1 MISFSSIQ
9 RSRLMLLLA
18 GLLVQD
24 LQGSAAGGDEVY
36 GPMNAAEV
44 RLQLVDWAKE
54 RALPEA
60 TQAAIVSAWDGAPS
74 TSIDAAAVLERAIRC
89 WALGLP
95 ELATFL
101 SDCQTQDPARLA
113 ALEVHTASSGQ
124 DPLVTNNLRSYLGR
138 VYAEQRMYDEALTQ
152 LTAVDLEQAIDPAAV
167 LFYRAVS
174 SHEILEIPQAIAAL
188 EALQKQTAQVP
199 PRYSTI
205 AELMLAELEGLETQ
219 SLGEVAR
226 LMHDSERRLDLGRTG
241 ERVQGVQERIV
252 STLDELIKKIEAQ
265 QGGGGGGGS
274 ANGANQADA
283 PSEDSRVK
291 GATAPGET
299 DDKTF
304 KKEGRWG
311 DLPEKQQTEAKNLI
325 NREFPS
331 HYRQAIETY
340 FKKLAGRPAPVDK

>member
-1 MISFSSIQ
+1 MRSFSTTQ
-9 RSRLMLLLA
+9 RSLVILLMT
-18 GLLVQD
+18 GLFPLDSQV
-24 LQGSAAGGDEVY
+24 SAASAEETY

-44 RLQLVDWAKE
+44 RLRLVGWARE

-60 TQAAIVSAWDGAPS
+60 VQTAIVSAWDGAES
-74 TSIDAAAVLERAIRC
+74 TSVDAAAVLERAISC

-101 SDCQTQDPARLA
+101 PECQSQDPGRLA
-113 ALEVHTASSGQ
+113 ALETHTSSPGQ
-124 DPLVTNNLRSYLGR
+124 DPFLTSNLRSYLGR
-138 VYAEQRMYDEALTQ
+138 IYAENRMYDEALTQ
-152 LTAVDLEQAIDPAAV
+152 LAGVDLAQAIDPAAV

-174 SHEILEIPQAIAAL
+174 AHEILEIPQAIAAL
-188 EALQKQTAQVP
+188 DALQRQTAQVP
-199 PRYSTI
+199 SRYTTI
-205 AELMLAELEGLETQ
+205 AELMQAELDGLETQ

-226 LMHDSERRLDLGRTG
+226 LMQDSERRLDLGRTG

-274 ANGANQADA
+274 ASGANQADA
-283 PSEDSRVK
+283 PSADSRVK

>member
-1 MISFSSIQ
+1 MIPFDFML
-9 RSRLMLLLA
+9 RSLLFLAITGLLLPSQHA
-18 GLLVQD
+18 
-24 LQGSAAGGDEVY
+24 SAAAGEAVY

-44 RLQLVDWAKE
+44 RMRLVNWAKE
-54 RALPEA
+54 QALPDT
-60 TQAAIVSAWDGAPS
+60 TQTAIVAAWDGASS
-74 TSIDAAAVLERAIRC
+74 TSIDAAAVLERAIGC
-89 WALGLP
+89 WSLGLP

-101 SDCQTQDPARLA
+101 PDCQSQDSARLA

-124 DPLVTNNLRSYLGR
+124 QVAFIANNLRSYLGR

-167 LFYRAVS
+167 LFYRAVA
-174 SHEILEIPQAIAAL
+174 SHEILEIPQTIAAL
-188 EALQKQTAQVP
+188 DALLKQTDQVP
-199 PRYSTI
+199 PRYATI
-205 AELMLAELEGLETQ
+205 AELMQSELEGLETQ

-265 QGGGGGGGS
+265 QGGGGGGS
-274 ANGANQADA
+274 ANGGNQSDA
-283 PSEDSRVK
+283 GAPDSRVK

-299 DDKTF
+299 DDKKF